1 MNRLYIREVLLRQ
14 PPAEGSYLRAI
25 PVIQRMMEG
34 QSIRLTA
41 PVTFLVGENGI
52 GKSTLIEGIAVAS
65 GFNPEG
71 GTRNFTFSTSDSHS
85 ELHSLMTV
93 AKEAYPKDGF
103 FLRAESFYNAISYI
117 DSVRAVRNYGGKS
130 LHSMSHGEGV
140 LTLVQNRFWGN
151 GLYIMDE
158 PEAALSPSRLL
169 TLLVEMHRLVQ
180 QGSQFIV
187 ATHSPILLAY
197 PGACVLELSEEGI
210 RQVDYRDTEHYQ
222 ITRRFLQD
230 PDRMLAALLNEGE

>member
-1 MNRLYIREVLLRQ
+1 MNRLYIREVLLRR

-34 QSIRLTA
+34 QSFRLTA

-117 DSVRAVRNYGGKS
+117 DSVRAVGNYGGKS
-130 LHSMSHGEGV
+130 LHSMSHGEGF

-210 RQVDYRDTEHYQ
+210 QQVDYRDTEHYQ